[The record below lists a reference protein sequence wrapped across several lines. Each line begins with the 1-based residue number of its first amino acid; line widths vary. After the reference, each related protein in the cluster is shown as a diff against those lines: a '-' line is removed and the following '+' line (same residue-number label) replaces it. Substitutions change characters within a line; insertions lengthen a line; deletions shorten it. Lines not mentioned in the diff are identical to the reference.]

1 MPSAELI
8 AIGTELLL
16 GEIQDTNTRYLTRQ
30 LRNLGV
36 DVFRATIIGDNPL
49 RIADVIREALS
60 RSEIV
65 ITTGGLGPTVDDPT
79 RNAAALA
86 FNVDVEFHPELWKEI
101 SSRFISR
108 GIQPSENN
116 KKQAF
121 LPQGALPLSNPVGTA
136 PAFYINRNP
145 GLLICLPGVPSE
157 METIFQSSVIQL
169 LQQIYGFNAII
180 RTRTLR
186 TCCMGESSIDTLIAD
201 LETLSNPTVGLCA
214 HPGIVDIRITAKANS
229 EETANKM
236 INAIDEEIRQ
246 RLPKVIF
253 GVDNLTLPHAIDSLS
268 KHNNLNIIIRLS
280 GFSLTI
286 YRELDSISSPLIK
299 IIDQSYDIQATNI
312 LSSKNKP
319 LVFTIELM
327 SAREIPELILKF
339 SKDMETITEQR
350 SYNGP
355 PSMTETWAFNT
366 GMGFVWKQLFTITFG
381 EQNGNS

>member
-49 RIADVIREALS
+49 RIAEVIREALS

-86 FNVDVEFHPELWKEI
+86 FNVEVEFHPELWKEI
-101 SSRFISR
+101 SNRFLSR

-136 PAFYINRNP
+136 PAFYLNRNP
-145 GLLICLPGVPSE
+145 GLLICLPGVPPE
-157 METIFQSSVIQL
+157 MEIIFQSSVIQL
-169 LQQIYGFNAII
+169 LQQVYGLNAII

-186 TCCMGESSIDTLIAD
+186 TCCMGESSIDTLIDD

-214 HPGIVDIRITAKANS
+214 HPGIVDIRITAKADS
-229 EETANKM
+229 DETAQKM
-236 INAIDEEIRQ
+236 LDTIDDEIRQ

-253 GVDNLTLPHAIDSLS
+253 GVDNLTLPQAIDSLT
-268 KHNNLNIIIRLS
+268 KLLNQKIIIRFS
-280 GFSLTI
+280 GFSLENH
-286 YRELDSISSPLIK
+286 RELDAISSPLIK
-299 IIDQSYDIQATNI
+299 IIDQNNGIQTVNSSFNENI
-312 LSSKNKP
+312 P
-319 LVFTIELM
+319 IEFGIELT
-327 SAREIPELILKF
+327 SAQEMPELTLKF
-339 SKDMETITEQR
+339 TKGLKTLSEKR
-350 SYNGP
+350 RYNGP
-355 PSMTETWAFNT
+355 LSMTETWALNT
-366 GMGFVWKQLFTITFG
+366 GMGFIWKQISALTSG
-381 EQNGNS
+381 EQNGKS